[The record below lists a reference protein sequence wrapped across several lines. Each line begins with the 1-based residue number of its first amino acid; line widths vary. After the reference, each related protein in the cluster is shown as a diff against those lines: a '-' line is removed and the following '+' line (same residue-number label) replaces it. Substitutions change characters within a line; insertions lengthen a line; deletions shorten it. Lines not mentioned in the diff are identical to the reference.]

1 MTLSGVGS
9 NSPIEAKG
17 VALVDLTIETKTS
30 VVAFFVVEVEGNYSI
45 ILRID
50 WIHVN

>member
-1 MTLSGVGS
+1 MTLNGVGS
-9 NSPIEAKG
+9 NIPMEAKG
-17 VALVDLTIETKTS
+17 VTLVDLTIETKTF
-30 VVAFFVVEVEGNYSI
+30 VVAFFVIEVEGNYSI